1 MDRFSFLAFAAAFPV
16 ILSAQNVLPDFDHA
30 PFHVL
35 TIEEHSENENL
46 EFKIRAAVF
55 ARIPGHESLLVE
67 KIEFPKEFREPIQL
81 ISPFDP
87 IADSSVISL
96 TKEGVEGNLIL
107 DTRDGWTSFSLRT
120 KSNTAPR
127 DLLGMLKFDG
137 KTRNGEAF
145 SFRLMNLRG
154 GETRP
159 DTGEKDLAKSA
170 MFHEHGAFEA
180 VGDPE
185 KTIRFSPSS
194 MALDLNAPVISGGF
208 EPGCVGWSLV
218 KNQPHQIRLSRE
230 GSDEPSVIQLFYK
243 SGGEELPPDFPDHD
257 EWTEATMIYF
267 KLDGLWFHNS
277 SSMMF

>member
-1 MDRFSFLAFAAAFPV
+1 MDRFSFLAFAATFPV

-35 TIEEHSENENL
+35 TIEEHSENENM

-55 ARIPGHESLLVE
+55 ARIPGHDSLLVE

-120 KSNTAPR
+120 KSDTAAG
-127 DLLGMLKFDG
+127 DLLGMLKFHG
-137 KTRNGEAF
+137 KSRNGETF

-185 KTIRFSPSS
+185 KTIRFSPSGK
-194 MALDLNAPVISGGF
+194 ALDLNAPVMSGGF
-208 EPGCVGWSLV
+208 KPGCVGWNLV
-218 KNQPHQIRLSRE
+218 KNQPHQIRLSRD
-230 GSDEPSVIQLFYK
+230 GGGTPSLIQLLYTP
-243 SGGEELPPDFPDHD
+243 GGEELPADFPDRD
-257 EWTEATMIYF
+257 DWTEATMIYF

-277 SSMMF
+277 GSMMF

>member
-1 MDRFSFLAFAAAFPV
+1 MDRLSFLAFAAAFPA
-16 ILSAQNVLPDFDHA
+16 ILSAQNVVPDFDHA

-55 ARIPGHESLLVE
+55 ARIPGHDSLLVE
-67 KIEFPKEFREPIQL
+67 KIEFAKEFREPIQL

-87 IADSSVISL
+87 IADSSAISL

-120 KSNTAPR
+120 KSDTAAG

-137 KTRNGEAF
+137 KTRNGETF

-170 MFHEHGAFEA
+170 MFLEHGAFEA
-180 VGDPE
+180 AGDPE
-185 KTIRFSPSS
+185 KTIRFSPSGK
-194 MALDLNAPVISGGF
+194 ALDLNAPAISGGF
-208 EPGCVGWSLV
+208 KPGCVGWNLV

-230 GSDEPSVIQLFYK
+230 GGGTPSLIQLLYTP
-243 SGGEELPPDFPDHD
+243 GGEELPADFPDRD
-257 EWTEATMIYF
+257 DWTEATMIYF

-277 SSMMF
+277 GSMMF

>member
-35 TIEEHSENENL
+35 TIEDHSENENL

-55 ARIPGHESLLVE
+55 ARIPSHESLLVE

-96 TKEGVEGNLIL
+96 TEEGVEGSLIL

-120 KSNTAPR
+120 KSNTAPG

-154 GETRP
+154 GEARP

-170 MFHEHGAFEA
+170 MFHEHRAFEA

-185 KTIRFSPSS
+185 KNDPVLAEWQGARPERPCHLRRLRARLRRLESRQKPAASNPAVARGRRRAFRDPAFSTNL
-194 MALDLNAPVISGGF
+194 AA
-208 EPGCVGWSLV
+208 
-218 KNQPHQIRLSRE
+218 
-230 GSDEPSVIQLFYK
+230 K
-243 SGGEELPPDFPDHD
+243 SFRRIFR
-257 EWTEATMIYF
+257 TTMN
-267 KLDGLWFHNS
+267 GRRRR
-277 SSMMF
+277 